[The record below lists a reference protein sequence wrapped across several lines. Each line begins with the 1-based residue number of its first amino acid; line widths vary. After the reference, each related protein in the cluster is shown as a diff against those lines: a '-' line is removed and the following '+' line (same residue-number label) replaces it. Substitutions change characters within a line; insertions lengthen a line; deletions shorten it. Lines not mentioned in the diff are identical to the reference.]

1 MCGMFGRKREITLV
15 DAGVDGRVILKIDIK
30 SIVLGFG
37 VVHLA

>member
-1 MCGMFGRKREITLV
+1 MCRRKREIPIV